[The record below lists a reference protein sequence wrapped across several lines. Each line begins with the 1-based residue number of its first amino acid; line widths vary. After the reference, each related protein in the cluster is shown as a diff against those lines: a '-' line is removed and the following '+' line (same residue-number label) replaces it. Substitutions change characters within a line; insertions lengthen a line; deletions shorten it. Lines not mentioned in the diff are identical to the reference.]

1 MPQEITRT
9 QIEKYTVYT
18 GPTAESFSPIMAGIT
33 YPDPAYEI
41 LVYRRPL
48 CVFEYVL
55 SGCGH
60 IERNGSILT
69 VNAGDAYIL
78 TAGTYHHYYSD
89 KVDPWT
95 KIWFNVSGSLVQ
107 HLLSDYGLD
116 GVTLIPRFHNETP
129 LTRILDAFT
138 ADPVHSADKLAVLLH
153 QYIQELADFLANKVP
168 INPTAL
174 AIRNY
179 ILQEV
184 DYIVFAPVVESGW
197 DEVLQESQEAGIPV
211 IVVDRM
217 VDVGDDSLFAA
228 WVGSDFRREG
238 QTAVNWLAHY
248 LEEQGRDGE
257 DISILH
263 VQGTEGS
270 SAQIGRTAG
279 LLEGVKEHSNWH
291 ILRQVEGEFTK
302 AKSYE
307 VVSAVLK
314 EREIPDVV
322 YCENDES
329 ALGAVQALDEYG
341 ITHGPDGDVI
351 VISFDATRAGL
362 TACMNRE
369 INLDMECNPLHGPR
383 VEALIRQIEAG
394 ETPNQYCYVEETWFT
409 PEELTEERIAKREY

>member
-55 SGCGH
+55 SGRGH

-179 ILQEV
+179 IDMHLKSVLGSSGRYRFPVPLQAHPPVPGGISCCSLPVLPVPEV
-184 DYIVFAPVVESGW
+184 QAGPVHAKPHHSSCFCH
-197 DEVLQESQEAGIPV
+197 LHT
-211 IVVDRM
+211 
-217 VDVGDDSLFAA
+217 A
-228 WVGSDFRREG
+228 WVLRPSPLFFLFQETVRSVPGFLQKTPHSAWEFSH
-238 QTAVNWLAHY
+238 L
-248 LEEQGRDGE
+248 
-257 DISILH
+257 SI
-263 VQGTEGS
+263 
-270 SAQIGRTAG
+270 
-279 LLEGVKEHSNWH
+279 
-291 ILRQVEGEFTK
+291 ILSKNGTK
-302 AKSYE
+302 ATK
-307 VVSAVLK
+307 L
-314 EREIPDVV
+314 
-322 YCENDES
+322 
-329 ALGAVQALDEYG
+329 L
-341 ITHGPDGDVI
+341 
-351 VISFDATRAGL
+351 F
-362 TACMNRE
+362 
-369 INLDMECNPLHGPR
+369 
-383 VEALIRQIEAG
+383 
-394 ETPNQYCYVEETWFT
+394 
-409 PEELTEERIAKREY
+409 

>member
-18 GPTAESFSPIMAGIT
+18 GPTAESFSPTMAGIT

-55 SGCGH
+55 SGRGH

-95 KIWFNVSGSLVQ
+95 KIWFNASGSLVQ

-116 GVTLIPRFHNETP
+116 GVTLIPSFHNETP
-129 LTRILDAFT
+129 LTRILDVFT

-179 ILQEV
+179 RYALNRKSVLGSSGRYRFPVPLQAHPPVPGGISCCSLPVLPVPEV
-184 DYIVFAPVVESGW
+184 QSGPVHAKPHHSSCFCH
-197 DEVLQESQEAGIPV
+197 LHT
-211 IVVDRM
+211 
-217 VDVGDDSLFAA
+217 A
-228 WVGSDFRREG
+228 WV
-238 QTAVNWLAHY
+238 
-248 LEEQGRDGE
+248 
-257 DISILH
+257 
-263 VQGTEGS
+263 
-270 SAQIGRTAG
+270 
-279 LLEGVKEHSNWH
+279 
-291 ILRQVEGEFTK
+291 LRPSPLFFL
-302 AKSYE
+302 SRN
-307 VVSAVLK
+307 SAV
-314 EREIPDVV
+314 
-322 YCENDES
+322 C
-329 ALGAVQALDEYG
+329 
-341 ITHGPDGDVI
+341 
-351 VISFDATRAGL
+351 
-362 TACMNRE
+362 
-369 INLDMECNPLHGPR
+369 PR
-383 VEALIRQIEAG
+383 L
-394 ETPNQYCYVEETWFT
+394 
-409 PEELTEERIAKREY
+409 LTENSTQRLGIFPPKYYSF

>member
-55 SGCGH
+55 SGRGH

-138 ADPVHSADKLAVLLH
+138 ADPVHSADKLAVLL
-153 QYIQELADFLANKVP
+153 
-168 INPTAL
+168 
-174 AIRNY
+174 RNY
-179 ILQEV
+179 IDMHLTESLSLDHLADTVSLSRSRLIHLFQEV
-184 DYIVFAPVVESGW
+184 YHVAPYQYY
-197 DEVLQESQEAGIPV
+197 LSQKCK
-211 IVVDRM
+211 
-217 VDVGDDSLFAA
+217 
-228 WVGSDFRREG
+228 
-238 QTAVNWLAHY
+238 LAQSM
-248 LEEQGRDGE
+248 L
-257 DISILH
+257 S
-263 VQGTEGS
+263 
-270 SAQIGRTAG
+270 RTT
-279 LLEGVKEHSNWH
+279 LP
-291 ILRQVEGEFTK
+291 
-302 AKSYE
+302 
-307 VVSAVLK
+307 VSAISTQL
-314 EREIPDVV
+314 EF
-322 YCENDES
+322 
-329 ALGAVQALDEYG
+329 LDP
-341 ITHGPDGDVI
+341 HNLS
-351 VISFDATRAGL
+351 SFFKKQCGL
-362 TACMNRE
+362 SPASYRKLHTAPGNF
-369 INLDMECNPLHGPR
+369 P
-383 VEALIRQIEAG
+383 
-394 ETPNQYCYVEETWFT
+394 T
-409 PEELTEERIAKREY
+409 